1 MAGKFLDNT
10 GLSHVW
16 TKLKAFFLPLTGG
29 TITGNLTVNGT
40 MKRSTIYGTPSN
52 NDVPTIKWVED
63 NKTGKFTST
72 TDGIVPKSGGGTTR
86 FLRADGTWQTPPTGE
101 SGNSVTV
108 STSQPSSPKIG
119 DIWI

>member
-40 MKRSTIYGTPSN
+40 LKRGTIYGTPADT
-52 NDVPTIKWVED
+52 DVPTVKWVKD
-63 NKTGKFTST
+63 NKTGKFTAS
-72 TDGIVPKSGGGTTR
+72 TDGIVPKSGGGTNNY
-86 FLRADGTWQTPPTGE
+86 LRADGSWQAPP
-101 SGNSVTV
+101 SGSKVTV
-108 STSQPSSPKIG
+108 SQYAPSSPKAG